1 MKRIVL
7 IAGTAFLAVLV
18 SFNGETAFGQIPQY
32 QAGPQTGSGGPSLK
46 RSTRPAVSA
55 YTGLL
60 GSNVGSQGGLGYQYF
75 TRVQPQIATARSLR
89 SLGQSVNRLQ
99 SNGSAS
105 TLSLSQQQ
113 LLLQQQSTGLALS
126 TTGHPTGYFSHT
138 RYFGTNLQG
147 GTALSSGGGYGGGLG
162 GISGSS
168 PGFGSAGLSGGA
180 SLRH

>member
-7 IAGTAFLAVLV
+7 IAGAALFAADFFGAGAGRALA
-18 SFNGETAFGQIPQY
+18 QIPQY

-60 GSNVGSQGGLGYQYF
+60 GSSVGAQGGVGYQYF
-75 TRVQPQIATARSLR
+75 TRVQPQVSTARQLR
-89 SLGQSVNRLQ
+89 NLSGSVNRLQ
-99 SNGSAS
+99 SS
-105 TLSLSQQQ
+105 TGYAANLSPLQQQ
-113 LLLQQQSTGLALS
+113 LLMQQQGLGLS
-126 TTGHPTGYFSHT
+126 LGPTGHATGYLSHT

-147 GTALSSGGGYGGGLG
+147 GTVLSSGTGGLG

-168 PGFGSAGLSGGA
+168 PGFGSAGVSSG
-180 SLRH
+180 SQRRY